1 MAFADSSTSSSSSSS
16 SSSVDYAT
24 WAEVSKAMDK
34 QLNSG
39 LKTYKDGNTAG
50 ATSDFMGA
58 YNKIYVASNF
68 TAVVHDT
75 IGADKQLAQQQ
86 AFQSVQ
92 NLSYTPGNDDQLA
105 QQIDAL
111 TADLDA
117 TAQQLDANADLAKP
131 KAYAEALQAQLAKE
145 RKELDDQEKEEPG
158 QGQSFMD
165 RRGQRND
172 PDSRQC
178 IQSLRKG

>member
-1 MAFADSSTSSSSSSS
+1 M
-16 SSSVDYAT
+16 
-24 WAEVSKAMDK
+24 
-34 QLNSG
+34 
-39 LKTYKDGNTAG
+39 
-50 ATSDFMGA
+50 
-58 YNKIYVASNF
+58 
-68 TAVVHDT
+68 HDT

-92 NLSYTPGNDDQLA
+92 NLSYTPSNDDQLA

-145 RKELDDQEKEEPG
+145 RKELDAKKKKNPGKGNRSWTDVANEMTPILDNAYKAYEKGDGAKGATLVNNAYYQYYEKLGFEKNVMNAISG
-158 QGQSFMD
+158 NRVSQVEYQS
-165 RRGQRND
+165 RCAAS
-172 PDSRQC
+172 P
-178 IQSLRKG
+178 